1 MKDGNGWESYNQY
14 YFPTAEIKHY
24 NLMIDGRNFFDQPIK
39 YNLKTYD
46 NIRKTATCQGGDCTT
61 GYLLDC
67 RYFKKY
73 YELIAIDLSKQKRLD
88 VDPKSIQQVNFN
100 RTLTRE

>member
-14 YFPTAEIKHY
+14 YFPTVEIKDY
-24 NLMIDGRNFFDQPIK
+24 NLMIDGMNFFDQPIK

-46 NIRKTATCQGGDCTT
+46 NIRKTATGQGDDCTN

-67 RYFKKY
+67 PYFKKY
-73 YELIAIDLSKQKRLD
+73 YKLIGMDLS
-88 VDPKSIQQVNFN
+88 
-100 RTLTRE
+100 

>member
-1 MKDGNGWESYNQY
+1 
-14 YFPTAEIKHY
+14 
-24 NLMIDGRNFFDQPIK
+24 MIDGMNFFDQPIK